1 MEEEEM
7 EQLQE
12 RIEEDYEMGDTIRGR
27 LIPHAVSWWV
37 GEGRRAGRQAGWQE
51 RREKPSKRTT
61 LR

>member
-27 LIPHAVSWWV
+27 LIPHAVSW
-37 GEGRRAGRQAGWQE
+37 
-51 RREKPSKRTT
+51 
-61 LR
+61 